1 VAVAIRIAA
10 FLKLR
15 YRAVPSG
22 HIAARP
28 LKCWPIRPSPPEPSG
43 SNRTLI
49 YNSKQ
54 AHSHRAVFVRARGFV
69 LYPSTNEFSPHK
81 LSSISDQTMLR
92 LGIVDL
98 DSSHSVEFSRRFNH
112 AGVDR
117 EQWVEGAQVV
127 AAWSGGSV
135 MAPERVPGFQ
145 AELDSIGVEIVD
157 SHEQLMEQ
165 IDGVLILSLCG
176 DCHLERARPF
186 LEAGMPTFVDK
197 PFACSV
203 SDAREIIAIAEKN
216 QTTLLNS
223 SALRFS
229 QEVKESAFQ
238 KQHLGNTN
246 GAITYGPAKRAD
258 GNPGLFHYGIH
269 SVELLF
275 ELLGSG
281 CETVSTIW
289 SDEAEVVTGV
299 WADGRIGTVRGNRT
313 GVTSYGFVAFCDD
326 GVVSETVSTR
336 FAYRN
341 LCREI
346 VRTFESKQPSVTHES
361 NLDVVRFVLAS
372 LNSERSGGQPVSL
385 RDIN

>member
-1 VAVAIRIAA
+1 
-10 FLKLR
+10 
-15 YRAVPSG
+15 
-22 HIAARP
+22 
-28 LKCWPIRPSPPEPSG
+28 
-43 SNRTLI
+43 
-49 YNSKQ
+49 
-54 AHSHRAVFVRARGFV
+54 
-69 LYPSTNEFSPHK
+69 
-81 LSSISDQTMLR
+81 MLR

-117 EQWVEGAQVV
+117 EQWVDGAQVV
-127 AAWSGGSV
+127 AAWSGGSE
-135 MAPERVPGFQ
+135 MAPERIPGFQ
-145 AELDSIGVEIVD
+145 AELESIGVAIVD
-157 SHEQLMEQ
+157 SREQLMEQ

-186 LEAGMPTFVDK
+186 LEAKMATFVDK
-197 PFACSV
+197 PFACSI
-203 SDAREIIAIAEKN
+203 SDATALVELAQQN
-216 QTTLLNS
+216 DTTLLNS

-229 QEVKESAFQ
+229 REVQESALKNQ
-238 KQHLGNTN
+238 QLGRTN
-246 GAITYGPAKRAD
+246 GAITFGPSKRAD

-281 CETVSTIW
+281 CETVSTTW
-289 SDEAEVVTGV
+289 SEEAEVVTGV

-313 GVTSYGFVAFCDD
+313 GVTSYGFAAYCEN

-346 VRTFESKQPSVTHES
+346 VRTFESGHPSVTHET

-372 LNSERSGGQPVSL
+372 LQSEQTGGQPVSL

>member
-1 VAVAIRIAA
+1 
-10 FLKLR
+10 
-15 YRAVPSG
+15 
-22 HIAARP
+22 
-28 LKCWPIRPSPPEPSG
+28 
-43 SNRTLI
+43 
-49 YNSKQ
+49 
-54 AHSHRAVFVRARGFV
+54 
-69 LYPSTNEFSPHK
+69 
-81 LSSISDQTMLR
+81 MLR

-135 MAPERVPGFQ
+135 MAPERISAFQ
-145 AELDSIGVEIVD
+145 AELESIGVGIVG

-176 DCHLERARPF
+176 DCHLARARPF
-186 LEAGMPTFVDK
+186 LEAKIPTFVDK
-197 PFACSV
+197 PFACSI
-203 SDAREIIAIAEKN
+203 SDAREIVELAQQN
-216 QTTLLNS
+216 DTTLLNS

-229 QEVKESAFQ
+229 REVKESALQ
-238 KQHLGNTN
+238 NQQLGRIN
-246 GAITYGPAKRAD
+246 GAITYGPAKRTD

-281 CETVSTIW
+281 CETVSTTW
-289 SDEAEVVTGV
+289 SEDAEVVTGV

-313 GVTSYGFVAFCDD
+313 GMTSYGFVAYCEG

-346 VRTFESKQPSVTHES
+346 VRSFESGQPSVSHES
-361 NLDVVRFVLAS
+361 SLDVVRFVLAS
-372 LNSERSGGQPVSL
+372 LQSERSGGRPVSL
-385 RDIN
+385 QEIN

>member
-1 VAVAIRIAA
+1 
-10 FLKLR
+10 
-15 YRAVPSG
+15 
-22 HIAARP
+22 
-28 LKCWPIRPSPPEPSG
+28 
-43 SNRTLI
+43 
-49 YNSKQ
+49 
-54 AHSHRAVFVRARGFV
+54 
-69 LYPSTNEFSPHK
+69 
-81 LSSISDQTMLR
+81 MLR

-117 EQWVEGAQVV
+117 EQWVDGAQVV

-135 MAPERVPGFQ
+135 MAPERIPGFQ
-145 AELDSIGVEIVD
+145 AELESIGITTVD
-157 SHEQLMEQ
+157 SREQLMEQ

-186 LEAGMPTFVDK
+186 LEAKIPTFVDK
-197 PFACSV
+197 PFACSI
-203 SDAREIIAIAEKN
+203 SDATTIVELAQQNE
-216 QTTLLNS
+216 TTLLNS

-229 QEVKESAFQ
+229 REVQELAAKRR
-238 KQHLGNTN
+238 HLGETN
-246 GAITYGPAKRAD
+246 GAITYGPAKRAN

-281 CETVSTIW
+281 CETVSTTW
-289 SDEAEVVTGV
+289 SEEAEVVTGV

-313 GVTSYGFVAFCDD
+313 GATSYGFVAYCEG

-346 VRTFESKQPSVTHES
+346 VRTFESGQPSVTHES
-361 NLDVVRFVLAS
+361 SLDVVRFVLAS
-372 LNSERSGGQPVSL
+372 LNSEQTGGQPVSL

>member
-1 VAVAIRIAA
+1 
-10 FLKLR
+10 
-15 YRAVPSG
+15 
-22 HIAARP
+22 
-28 LKCWPIRPSPPEPSG
+28 
-43 SNRTLI
+43 
-49 YNSKQ
+49 
-54 AHSHRAVFVRARGFV
+54 
-69 LYPSTNEFSPHK
+69 
-81 LSSISDQTMLR
+81 MLR

-117 EQWVEGAQVV
+117 EQWVDGAQVV

-135 MAPERVPGFQ
+135 MAPERISGFQ
-145 AELDSIGVEIVD
+145 SELESIGVDIAET
-157 SHEQLMEQ
+157 SEQLMEQ
-165 IDGVLILSLCG
+165 IDGVLVLSLCG

-186 LEAGMPTFVDK
+186 LEAGIATFVDK

-203 SDAREIIAIAEKN
+203 NDAEEIVKLAQEN

-229 QEVKESAFQ
+229 QEVQQSATQ
-238 KQHLGNTN
+238 NQQLGRTN

-281 CETVSTIW
+281 CETVSTTW
-289 SDEAEVVTGV
+289 SEEAEVVTGV
-299 WADGRIGTVRGNRT
+299 WSDGRIGTVRGNRT
-313 GVTSYGFVAFCDD
+313 GVTSYGFVAYCED
-326 GVVSETVSTR
+326 GVISETVSTR

-346 VRTFESKQPSVTHES
+346 VRTFESGQPSVSHES
-361 NLDVVRFVLAS
+361 NLDVVRFVLSS
-372 LNSERSGGQPVSL
+372 LQSERSGGQPVSL

>member
-1 VAVAIRIAA
+1 
-10 FLKLR
+10 
-15 YRAVPSG
+15 
-22 HIAARP
+22 
-28 LKCWPIRPSPPEPSG
+28 
-43 SNRTLI
+43 
-49 YNSKQ
+49 
-54 AHSHRAVFVRARGFV
+54 
-69 LYPSTNEFSPHK
+69 
-81 LSSISDQTMLR
+81 MLR

-117 EQWVEGAQVV
+117 EQWVDGAQVV
-127 AAWSGGSV
+127 AGWTGGSV
-135 MAPERVPGFQ
+135 MAPERISGFQ
-145 AELDSIGVEIVD
+145 SELESIGVDIVET
-157 SHEQLMEQ
+157 SEQLMEQ
-165 IDGVLILSLCG
+165 IDGVLVLSLCG

-186 LEAGMPTFVDK
+186 LEAGIPTFVDK

-203 SDAREIIAIAEKN
+203 NDAEEIVKLAQEN

-229 QEVKESAFQ
+229 QEVQQAATQ
-238 KQHLGNTN
+238 NQQLGRTN

-281 CETVSTIW
+281 CETVSTTW
-289 SDEAEVVTGV
+289 SEEAEVVTGV
-299 WADGRIGTVRGNRT
+299 WGDGRIGTVRGNRT
-313 GVTSYGFVAFCDD
+313 GVTSYGFVAYCED
-326 GVVSETVSTR
+326 GVISETVSTR

-346 VRTFESKQPSVTHES
+346 VRTFESGQPSVSHES
-361 NLDVVRFVLAS
+361 NLDVVRFVLSS
-372 LNSERSGGQPVSL
+372 LQSERSGGQPVSL